1 MKEPAIRKR
10 KNRSGKTVYFI
21 DYYTPDGSRKRI
33 TVGTRK
39 DQAEKVRAKIYND
52 VIGGK
57 FELPTDT
64 STRLSL
70 KDLVGLLL
78 ESKTNRSA
86 KTTVSKYRA
95 GSVHLL
101 NFFKAKFP
109 SIKTITQIKQAHL
122 EAHLQ
127 EFLEDG
133 HKESTTNGQLRF
145 IRILF
150 NYAIDAGY
158 LKESPV
164 KKIKKFKVKK
174 ADTVEYWEE
183 DELRKI
189 FATVADH
196 WRDPI
201 QFLYLTGLRKGEL
214 IHLTWKDVNLE
225 DNHGVIRIQSKE
237 GWETKTNRSRKVPL
251 SQAALAIIRRQKKH
265 KKHNW
270 VFTGRNGGQVHPDR
284 ILLALKSALKKLKL
298 TGNIH
303 KLRHSFAS
311 HLVMKGVGLET
322 VSQLLGHTSIETT
335 MRYAHL
341 AKDHLQQ
348 AVERLKL

>member
-1 MKEPAIRKR
+1 MKEPAIRWRRNSAR
-10 KNRSGKTVYFI
+10 KKVYFI
-21 DYYTPDGSRKRI
+21 DYYTPDGDRKRI

-52 VIGGK
+52 MIAGK

-64 STRLSL
+64 SSKLSL
-70 KDLVGLLL
+70 KDLVDLLL
-78 ESKTNRSA
+78 QSKTNRNA

-101 NFFKAKFP
+101 TFFKASFP

-122 EAHLQ
+122 ETHLQ
-127 EFLEDG
+127 EFIKDG
-133 HKESTTNGQLRF
+133 HKESTANGQLRF
-145 IRILF
+145 IKILF
-150 NYAIDAGY
+150 NYAVDAGY
-158 LKESPV
+158 LKENPA
-164 KKIKKFKVKK
+164 KKIQKFKVKK
-174 ADTVEYWEE
+174 SDTVEYWEE
-183 DELRKI
+183 DELKQI
-189 FATVADH
+189 FATVSDH

-214 IHLTWKDVNLE
+214 IHLTWKDVDLK
-225 DNHGVIRIQSKE
+225 DDHGVIRIQSKE

-251 SQAALAIIRRQKKH
+251 SKDALVIIRRQKKH
-265 KKHNW
+265 TKHNW
-270 VFTGRNGGQVHPDR
+270 VFTGRDGGQVHPDR

-322 VSQLLGHTSIETT
+322 VSRLLGHTSIETT
-335 MRYAHL
+335 MMYAHL

-348 AVERLKL
+348 AVDRLKL